1 MDQNIVASFLATSSK
16 LIPASY
22 HLQLLH
28 FRCTQTGPGGG
39 GVKLIFC
46 LQINKS
52 FLQVGFCCSQASPK
66 YPCQNN
72 KFTISL

>member
-22 HLQLLH
+22 HL
-28 FRCTQTGPGGG
+28 RCTQTGPGGG

-52 FLQVGFCCSQASPK
+52 FLQVAFCCSQASPK